1 MSRLKATENKG
12 TVIQQTFFSSNRSR
26 THIED
31 VESSDQRP
39 QISHSRLTQL
49 TYARDRIMYR
59 INRLTPNNLHLFNE
73 LSVDKIIGIYNGSK
87 YDEIIFHT
95 FYHCMIRVLYGKCL
109 ITSLGG

>member
-1 MSRLKATENKG
+1 MSRLKASENKG
-12 TVIQQTFFSSNRSR
+12 TVIQQTFLGSNRSR

-73 LSVDKIIGIYNGSK
+73 PSFDKIIGIYN
-87 YDEIIFHT
+87 EIIFHT
-95 FYHCMIRVLYGKCL
+95 FYRYIKSAISKVSNYVAR
-109 ITSLGG
+109 